1 MQTKTLFV
9 ILFLALSFGGY
20 AQSKKK
26 SKKKQQE
33 ELTIQGPTSL
43 TPSSDRER
51 VYAPAK
57 KTKSLKKGPTYSAEE
72 DFYKRMELVA
82 RQKRKAEKEMMKPQY
97 SDPSYFGHK
106 RKPKKHSRKKMKYC
120 KECGIRH

>member
-9 ILFLALSFGGY
+9 ILLLAFSFEGY

-26 SKKKQQE
+26 KKKQEKESTTQS
-33 ELTIQGPTSL
+33 PNSL
-43 TPSSDRER
+43 TPAPKNER
-51 VYAPAK
+51 VYAPPK
-57 KTKSLKKGPTYSAEE
+57 KTKNIKNGPTFSAEE
-72 DFYKRMELVA
+72 DFRKRMESVA
-82 RQKRKAEKEMMKPQY
+82 KQKRKAEKEMLKPQY

-106 RKPKKHSRKKMKYC
+106 RPPKKRSRKKMKYC

>member
-9 ILFLALSFGGY
+9 ILLLATAVGGY
-20 AQSKKK
+20 AQSGKKT
-26 SKKKQQE
+26 KKKQKDE
-33 ELTIQGPTSL
+33 STIQGPTSL
-43 TPSSDRER
+43 TPSLGKER
-51 VYAPAK
+51 VYAPVK
-57 KTKSLKKGPTYSAEE
+57 KTKNLKKGPTYSAEE

-82 RQKRKAEKEMMKPQY
+82 KQKRKAEKEMMKPQY

-120 KECGIRH
+120 RECGIRH